1 LRRRPTEGGAL
12 ATTAVVAEILII
24 GLEVEA
30 WLVLA
35 ILTVFGHEWLLELD
49 GAKNFATLL
58 TLIALALAYVLGIV
72 VDRLADTLA
81 DAFEDTK
88 VGARVKKKLMKKK
101 RKKEREPTKN
111 ESKPK
116 IATMRMTVMEA
127 SDGLTRFLDYQRS
140 RWRIA
145 RATVLNLAIAGPV
158 AALYLL
164 VATEVDWAWALVPIA
179 AAVVLI
185 PITYFAGVRIQ
196 DAWVA
201 RLTDAYEL
209 VRAAPEK

>member
-1 LRRRPTEGGAL
+1 MAPL

-35 ILTVFGHEWLLELD
+35 VLTVFGHEWLLELD
-49 GAKNFATLL
+49 GAKDFATLL
-58 TLIALALAYVLGIV
+58 TLVALALAYVLGIV

-81 DAFEDTK
+81 DSFEDTK
-88 VGARVKKKLMKKK
+88 VGTRVKKKLMKQRKK
-101 RKKEREPTKN
+101 REPIKN

-116 IATMRMTVMEA
+116 IATMRMRVMQA

-164 VATEVDWAWALVPIA
+164 VGTEVDWAWALVPLA
-179 AAVVLI
+179 AAFVLI

-201 RLTDAYEL
+201 RLKDAYEL
-209 VRAAPEK
+209 VEAAPGK